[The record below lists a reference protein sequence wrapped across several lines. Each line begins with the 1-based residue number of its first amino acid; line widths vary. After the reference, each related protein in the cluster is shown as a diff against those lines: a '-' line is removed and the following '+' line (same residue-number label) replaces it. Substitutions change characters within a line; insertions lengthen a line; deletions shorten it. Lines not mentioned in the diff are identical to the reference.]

1 MPMAPVV
8 APTDTV
14 AAIISAIVRCSIGT
28 VTTSHV
34 MSASWTGTHNHVT
47 TRNQLLNA
55 RSGASRPIGAMP
67 DIQSST
73 GSTPKMTTIGAT
85 ANQPRLYTD
94 MMMIGGSR

>member
-14 AAIISAIVRCSIGT
+14 AAIISGIVSCSFET

-34 MSASWTGTHNHVT
+34 MSASWTGTHSQVT

-55 RSGASRPIGAMP
+55 RSGASRLIGAMP
-67 DIQSST
+67 DSQSST
-73 GSTPKMTTIGAT
+73 GSTPKMMTIGAT
-85 ANQPRLYTD
+85 AYQPRLYTE